1 LAGLLR
7 APKEVAMPVIQGFC
21 LEDIAVGMSAEY
33 RKTVTQDDIVKFSE
47 VTGDVNPVHLDE
59 DYATAT
65 IFKTRIAHGLLSAG
79 FISTVF
85 GTKLPGPG
93 AIYVSQNLK
102 FNAPVRIGDT
112 VTANCVVREVDRD
125 RAFVSFDCFC
135 RVGDKLV
142 ISGDAVIMVPRR
154 RVEVAAAE

>member
-1 LAGLLR
+1 MPAIRGLY
-7 APKEVAMPVIQGFC
+7 

-59 DYATAT
+59 AYATGT
-65 IFKTRIAHGLLSAG
+65 IFKSRIAHGLLSAG

-93 AIYVSQNLK
+93 AIYVSQNLRFK
-102 FNAPVRIGDT
+102 APVRIGDT
-112 VTANCVVREVDRD
+112 VTASCTVREIDAE
-125 RAFVSFDCFC
+125 RAFVSFDCEC
-135 RVGDKLV
+135 KVGDKVV
-142 ISGDAVIMVPRR
+142 ISGDALIMVPRR
-154 RVEVAAAE
+154 PAMVEAAE